1 MKALE
6 EAPKIEALF
15 THLNQKITDLILNKE
30 FNQIVHEVN
39 ENYLYWDK
47 VKYLKVPVGVTQADV
62 WAMAKIRRNN
72 TPYKVSFGQY
82 DFSWFLNTKI
92 QELLHLFDLNIG
104 GSLESHG
111 IIPKDEK
118 NRYLISSIMEEAIA
132 SSQIEGAITTRKQ
145 AKDMLR
151 KNISPRNKSEQMI
164 LNNYI
169 TIQQIISWKNE
180 DLTVEKLLEI
190 HRLVSNKT
198 LDNSGDEGKFR
209 EDNEVKVVDAID
221 GEVVY
226 YPPSYLELNLL
237 IKQFIDYFNL
247 PTTDVFVH
255 PIIKASIIH
264 FMIGYIHPFVDGN
277 GRTARALFYWFLLKN
292 GYWLTEYMSISRMIL
307 KSKSQYARA
316 FLYTETDQNDLT
328 YFILYQLK
336 TMKLAFDSL
345 KEYIKRKIEEKKQVS
360 DFLKI
365 SNVNERQALILKWM
379 YEEPSLVL
387 TVREL
392 QTRLLIS
399 NQTARTDLQ
408 GLLDLGYLDQWSIN
422 KKTQAF
428 SKSTKF
434 EDLLQSNAPKYL

>member
-6 EAPKIEALF
+6 KAPKVEDFFQAG
-15 THLNQKITDLILNKE
+15 NQRIAGLIFSNE
-30 FNQIVHEVN
+30 FNQVVNDVN
-39 ENYLYWDK
+39 ESYLYWDK
-47 VKYLKVPVGVTQADV
+47 VKYIKVPKGSTPEEV
-62 WAMAKIRRNN
+62 WAVAKIRRNN
-72 TPYKVSFGQY
+72 TPYRVSFGKY
-82 DFSWFLNTKI
+82 DFSWFLNSKI

-104 GSLESHG
+104 GSLVSHG
-111 IIPKDEK
+111 IIPKDER
-118 NRYLISSIMEEAIA
+118 NRYLLSSIMEEAIA

-164 LNNYI
+164 LNNFR
-169 TIQQIISWKNE
+169 TIQQIIEWKNE
-180 DLTVEKLLEI
+180 NITVDKLLEI
-190 HRLVSNKT
+190 HKLVTNKT
-198 LDNSGDEGKFR
+198 LDNAADEGTFR
-209 EDNEVKVVDAID
+209 EDNEFKVVDVLD
-221 GEVVY
+221 GEVVH
-226 YPPSYLELNLL
+226 YPPSHVELKLL
-237 IKQFIDYFNL
+237 IQQLIDYFNL
-247 PTTDVFVH
+247 PSDGVFVH
-255 PIIKASIIH
+255 PIIKASVIH

-316 FLYTETDQNDLT
+316 FLYTETDQNDMT

-345 KEYIKRKIEEKKQVS
+345 KEYIKRKIEEKRQIS

-365 SNVNERQALILKWM
+365 SNVNERQALILKWI
-379 YEEPSLVL
+379 YEEPSLVF
-387 TVREL
+387 TVKEI
-392 QTRLLIS
+392 QTRLQIS

-408 GLLDLGYLDQWSIN
+408 GLYELGYLDLLSVN

-428 SKSTKF
+428 SKSTNF
-434 EDLLQSNAPKYL
+434 DELLKYNAKIK